1 MESII
6 PVGKTLS
13 EDSTLLSEAAA
24 GDVEFVVRSVAGLSN
39 SVEFSLLGSTRS
51 KGKNSWR
58 ISS

>member
-39 SVEFSLLGSTRS
+39 SVEFSLLG
-51 KGKNSWR
+51 
-58 ISS
+58 